1 MTGLG
6 NVTKNFT
13 PDIQPSGFFVGH
25 DTLVG
30 GKDGD
35 TKAVDNPW
43 HVLNPFVKAKTW
55 TANAGELLDNGLA
68 GTGNVFEG
76 DFDMTLGSFVLKL
89 VISDVAFLK
98 KNLCDG
104 FFGVGGRDFNNTMT
118 GLQRIA
124 QAG

>member
-1 MTGLG
+1 MIGLG
-6 NVTKNFT
+6 NVTENFT
-13 PDIQPSGFFVGH
+13 PDIQPSGFFVSH

-35 TKAVDNPW
+35 TKAVNDPW
-43 HVLNPFVKAKTW
+43 QVLDPFVGAKPW
-55 TANAGELLDNGLA
+55 SANAGELLDNGITGA
-68 GTGNVFEG
+68 GNVFES

-89 VISDVAFLK
+89 VIGNIAFLK

-104 FFGVGGRDFNNTMT
+104 FFGVGRRDFNNTMT

-124 QAG
+124 QAS